1 MSGGGMSGGG
11 ATGSGILIV
20 GSLNADLVVRAER
33 FPGPGET
40 VRGSELVTL
49 PGGKG
54 ANQAAAAALLG
65 GDVRMLGAV
74 GADAHGELL
83 TGSLR
88 RAGADVDGVRR
99 IDGTATGTAMITVNA
114 AGENTIVVSPG
125 ANDRLTADDVRDSDA
140 FTGRGVL
147 GLCLEID
154 TAVVVAAAQRAAADG
169 ATVLLNLSPYA
180 EVPDALLAATDV
192 LLVNEHEASTL
203 LGVDVESV
211 DAAEVASRLADR
223 GIRRAVITR
232 GSEGALVFDD
242 GDHTTVP
249 AVPVSAVDTT
259 GCGDAFMGALALRL
273 AAGETLAASA
283 AFATVVGAYAA
294 TGHGAQSSYPTLAQL
309 EAFRASR

>member
-1 MSGGGMSGGG
+1 M
-11 ATGSGILIV
+11 TDSGILIV
-20 GSLNADLVVRAER
+20 GSLNADLVVRTDR

-40 VRGSELVTL
+40 VRGSELATL

-88 RAGADVDGVRR
+88 RAGADVDGVRL
-99 IDGTATGTAMITVNA
+99 IDGVATGTAMITVNA
-114 AGENTIVVSPG
+114 DGENTIVVSPG
-125 ANDRLTADDVRDSDA
+125 ANDRLTTDDVRGSDA
-140 FTGRGVL
+140 FSGRGVL

-154 TAVVVAAAQRAAADG
+154 TSVVLAAAQRAGADG

-180 EVPDALLAATDV
+180 EVPEELLAATDV

-211 DAAEVASRLADR
+211 DAAEVASRLAGR
-223 GIRRAVITR
+223 GIRRAVVTR

-242 GDHTTVP
+242 GESATVP
-249 AVPVSAVDTT
+249 AVPVTAVDTT

-273 AAGETLAASA
+273 AAGDALVQAA
-283 AFATVVGAYAA
+283 AFAAAVGAYAA
-294 TGHGAQSSYPTLAQL
+294 TGHGAQSSYPTLAAL
-309 EAFRASR
+309 EAFRATR

>member
-1 MSGGGMSGGG
+1 MSGGGT
-11 ATGSGILIV
+11 TGSGILIV

-88 RAGADVDGVRR
+88 RAGADVDGVRK

-114 AGENTIVVSPG
+114 DGENTIVVSPG
-125 ANDRLTADDVRDSDA
+125 ANDRLTAEDVRDSDA

-211 DAAEVASRLADR
+211 DAAEVASRLAGQ

-232 GSEGALVFDD
+232 GSEGAFVFDD

-283 AFATVVGAYAA
+283 AFAAVVGAYAA
-294 TGHGAQSSYPTLAQL
+294 TGPGAQSSYPTIAQL

>member
-1 MSGGGMSGGG
+1 M
-11 ATGSGILIV
+11 TDSGILIV
-20 GSLNADLVVRAER
+20 GSLNADLVVRTDR

-40 VRGSELVTL
+40 VRGSELATL

-88 RAGADVDGVRR
+88 RAGADVDGVRL
-99 IDGTATGTAMITVNA
+99 IDGVATGTAMITVNA
-114 AGENTIVVSPG
+114 DGENTIVVSPG
-125 ANDRLTADDVRDSDA
+125 ANDRLTADDVRGSDA
-140 FTGRGVL
+140 FSGRAVL

-154 TAVVVAAAQRAAADG
+154 TSVVLAAAQRAGADG

-180 EVPDALLAATDV
+180 EVPEELLAATDV

-211 DAAEVASRLADR
+211 DAAEVASRLSGR
-223 GIRRAVITR
+223 GIRRAVVTR

-242 GDHTTVP
+242 GESATVP
-249 AVPVSAVDTT
+249 AVPVTAVDTT

-273 AAGETLAASA
+273 AAGDALVQAA
-283 AFATVVGAYAA
+283 AFAAAVGAYAA
-294 TGHGAQSSYPTLAQL
+294 TGHGAQSSYPTLTAL
-309 EAFRASR
+309 EAFRATR

>member
-1 MSGGGMSGGG
+1 M
-11 ATGSGILIV
+11 TDSGILIV
-20 GSLNADLVVRAER
+20 GSLNADLVVRTER
-33 FPGPGET
+33 FPAPGET

-88 RAGADVDGVRR
+88 RAGADVAGVRR

-114 AGENTIVVSPG
+114 DGENTIVVSPG

-154 TAVVVAAAQRAAADG
+154 TAVVAAAAQRAAADG

-180 EVPDALLAATDV
+180 EVPEELLAATDV

-211 DAAEVASRLADR
+211 DPAEVASRLAGR

-242 GDHTTVP
+242 GDHATVP

-273 AAGETLAASA
+273 AAGDTLADSA
-283 AFATVVGAYAA
+283 AFAAVVGAYAA
-294 TGHGAQSSYPTLAQL
+294 TGHGAQSSYPTIAQL
-309 EAFRASR
+309 DAFRASR

>member
-1 MSGGGMSGGG
+1 MSGGG

>member
-1 MSGGGMSGGG
+1 M
-11 ATGSGILIV
+11 TDSGILIV
-20 GSLNADLVVRAER
+20 GSLNADLVVRTDR

-40 VRGSELVTL
+40 VRGSELATL

-88 RAGADVDGVRR
+88 RAGADVDGVRL
-99 IDGTATGTAMITVNA
+99 IDGVATGTAMITVNA
-114 AGENTIVVSPG
+114 DGENTIVVSPG
-125 ANDRLTADDVRDSDA
+125 ANDRLTADDVRGSDA
-140 FTGRGVL
+140 FSGRSVL

-154 TAVVVAAAQRAAADG
+154 TSVVLAAAQRAGADG

-180 EVPDALLAATDV
+180 EVPEELLAATDV

-211 DAAEVASRLADR
+211 DAAEVASRLAGR
-223 GIRRAVITR
+223 GIRRAVVTR

-242 GDHTTVP
+242 GESATVP
-249 AVPVSAVDTT
+249 AVPVTAVDTT

-273 AAGETLAASA
+273 AAGDALVRAA
-283 AFATVVGAYAA
+283 AFAAAVGAYAA
-294 TGHGAQSSYPTLAQL
+294 TGHGAQSSYPTLAAL
-309 EAFRASR
+309 EAFRATR